1 MARLSVPSRG
11 RVQMGRCGQGSF
23 LPCTAGGSSSATVA
37 PWPPQCPFPAQSQ
50 LFFPQ
55 GELFPLGRELLL
67 GISVILKGL
76 DHPSFSVFPQPVSG
90 FHVLFC
96 LLICELESEKF
107 VPSFTGC
114 FSESFAEVLFSEE
127 SLWQSQG
134 RAVFWWFLD
143 SLALGTVRHLFS
155 PPPPHLLPQ
164 HSCWFC
170 VYTEECYTWCDP
182 TYCSLGFVEIPFHLV
197 LLKMLSVLLL
207 LPKSF

>member
-1 MARLSVPSRG
+1 MICFEKILFWLLSLKDNYCKQHLIRDKYEKNCSSTAKHSCAFSVGCYLVRFPPTVLFIGCGYILLLLTFKWHDFLSLREDVYKWADVG
-11 RVQMGRCGQGSF
+11 RVAFCPAQLEGRLLLQS
-23 LPCTAGGSSSATVA
+23 LLD
-37 PWPPQCPFPAQSQ
+37 PPQCPFPAQSQ

-134 RAVFWWFLD
+134 RAVFW
-143 SLALGTVRHLFS
+143 
-155 PPPPHLLPQ
+155 
-164 HSCWFC
+164 
-170 VYTEECYTWCDP
+170 
-182 TYCSLGFVEIPFHLV
+182 
-197 LLKMLSVLLL
+197 
-207 LPKSF
+207 